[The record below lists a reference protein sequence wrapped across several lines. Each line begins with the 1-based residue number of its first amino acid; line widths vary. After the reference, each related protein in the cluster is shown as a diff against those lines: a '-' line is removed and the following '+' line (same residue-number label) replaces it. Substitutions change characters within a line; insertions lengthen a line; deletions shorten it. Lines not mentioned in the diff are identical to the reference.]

1 MTLRSS
7 KISTVA
13 AALVIA
19 FFSIYAATVTT
30 FSSTNNTQNAMTVTL
45 QMQSGINQDVNLAP
59 GQTAPTN
66 LNGDAVTGAFVYG
79 AFVPGGQNA
88 IVPNPT
94 GGTVKV
100 SWMIMKNADGSTNV
114 AAVVIDPNVVS

>member
-19 FFSIYAATVTT
+19 FFSIYAATVSTFTT
-30 FSSTNNTQNAMTVTL
+30 SNNTLNALTVTL
-45 QMQSGINQDVNLAP
+45 QMQSGMLQDVNLAP
-59 GQTAPTN
+59 GQTVPTN
-66 LNGDAVTGAFVYG
+66 LNGDAVIGMQVYG
-79 AFVPGGQNA
+79 ATVPAGQNA
-88 IVPNPT
+88 IVPCPT

-100 SWMIMKNADGSTNV
+100 LWTVVTNADGSTSCIGGG
-114 AAVVIDPNVVS
+114 IDPDMVS